1 MAGMVQKRAYSVV
14 KQTQF
19 CPLLTCC
26 VTLGKGFT
34 LSGPNRLICTTEI
47 ILPKSIRKLR
57 HKTWPLPHPASTPFR
72 LQAPLLGP
80 SPESGGW
87 PSG

>member
-57 HKTWPLPHPASTPFR
+57 HKTWPLPHPASTPSR